1 MKTFIWS
8 LFIICISVIGIFT
21 QSDAFDI
28 NLTQQQLQEA
38 IDYGTKYKGKEV
50 FGSDIVKKA
59 CFGEYPVSEGGIVM
73 SKYVHT
79 AVISAMMNMK
89 EKTLSPEEKKSIEES
104 TTFEVVV
111 VISDEDVKAPE
122 DVQIILIQGTNNI
135 LPQKAEFGM
144 KRKDNKQSI
153 VGVFQQGRVD
163 ADANTTI
170 TIKTRNVQKKYKIDF
185 SDVK

>member
-89 EKTLSPEEKKSIEES
+89 EKTLSPEEKKKKKKKK
-104 TTFEVVV
+104 TA
-111 VISDEDVKAPE
+111 KRR
-122 DVQIILIQGTNNI
+122 IIL
-135 LPQKAEFGM
+135 
-144 KRKDNKQSI
+144 
-153 VGVFQQGRVD
+153 
-163 ADANTTI
+163 
-170 TIKTRNVQKKYKIDF
+170 
-185 SDVK
+185 

>member
-1 MKTFIWS
+1 MS
-8 LFIICISVIGIFT
+8 PIS
-21 QSDAFDI
+21 AM
-28 NLTQQQLQEA
+28 
-38 IDYGTKYKGKEV
+38 
-50 FGSDIVKKA
+50 IVSA
-59 CFGEYPVSEGGIVM
+59 ERYEMPGIVM

-111 VISDEDVKAPE
+111 VISDEDVKATE

-153 VGVFQQGRVD
+153 VGVFQQDRVD
-163 ADANTTI
+163 ADASTTI